1 MRYLVRADRRDVKH
15 ENWTVVPTTL
25 VGLVSRYRRNHCRR
39 GEDWNSWVGTTL
51 VMIGNA
57 SFYARIFFL
66 VIKADVACRGRI
78 GRHFPSISA
87 PEPRVELMDST
98 GF

>member
-39 GEDWNSWVGTTL
+39 GEDWDSWVGTTL

-57 SFYARIFFL
+57 AFYARIFFL